1 MQNATHWKQLKGA
14 DLTTVYLQTKP
25 VELHLM
31 PLCDKTVTTPVCKA
45 SGYYV
50 NDDGLTTDLA
60 QRAEYTFVYVHD
72 ISTTAGAA
80 PDLMQIS
87 IIA

>member
-1 MQNATHWKQLKGA
+1 MQNATAFKQLKA
-14 DLTTVYLQTKP
+14 YDLNTVYLQTKP

-31 PLCDKTVTTPVCKA
+31 PLCDKVGSTPACKA
-45 SGYYV
+45 TGQYI

-60 QRAEYTFVYVHD
+60 NRAEYTFVYVHD
-72 ISTTAGAA
+72 ISTTEGAA
-80 PDLMQIS
+80 PEIMQIS